1 MVYFMLFGELPYIP
15 QEVTPKAAMA
25 ATRAGVP
32 EPRYLTTAHRIRG
45 SDGTSFCRDLLQR
58 EPTQRCS
65 ATGALGHPY
74 FNAMF
79 DAKKGPA
86 MIDTQKHAGSVR
98 VRHAGVGR
106 RERVLF
112 EFQRAGRL
120 GRRCVAGFVHRR
132 LITRAH
138 RRCRQPGLGAASSSS
153 S

>member
-1 MVYFMLFGELPYIP
+1 VMVYFMLFGELPYIP

-86 MIDTQKHAGSVR
+86 MIDTQSTLAPFESAMLESV
-98 VRHAGVGR
+98 GDS
-106 RERVLF
+106 ECPSSF
-112 EFQRAGRL
+112 SEL
-120 GRRCVAGFVHRR
+120 GDSGDGET
-132 LITRAH
+132 L
-138 RRCRQPGLGAASSSS
+138 GLSTSA
-153 S
+153 

>member
-1 MVYFMLFGELPYIP
+1 VMVYFMLFGELPYIP

-86 MIDTQKHAGSVR
+86 MIDTQSTLAP
-98 VRHAGVGR
+98 
-106 RERVLF
+106 F
-112 EFQRAGRL
+112 ESAMLESYDVESECAPRFSEL
-120 GRRCVAGFVHRR
+120 GDSEESEAR
-132 LITRAH
+132 
-138 RRCRQPGLGAASSSS
+138 GLSTSAW
-153 S
+153 